1 MEAFVNIGLFL
12 SYILIAVCI
21 LAAVVMPLAKAVGDP
36 QSLKK
41 MGIGIGALVLV
52 FILSYALSSGQE
64 MGDKSATTVK
74 LVGAS
79 LTTFYILAI
88 GAILGI
94 VITEIKKA
102 FG

>member
-1 MEAFVNIGLFL
+1 
-12 SYILIAVCI
+12 
-21 LAAVVMPLAKAVGDP
+21 GDP

-41 MGIGIGALVLV
+41 IGIGVGGLIIV
-52 FILSYALSSGQE
+52 FIVAYVVSSGE
-64 MGDKSATTVK
+64 ATGEHSATTVK

-94 VITEIKKA
+94 VITELKKA
-102 FG
+102 FS